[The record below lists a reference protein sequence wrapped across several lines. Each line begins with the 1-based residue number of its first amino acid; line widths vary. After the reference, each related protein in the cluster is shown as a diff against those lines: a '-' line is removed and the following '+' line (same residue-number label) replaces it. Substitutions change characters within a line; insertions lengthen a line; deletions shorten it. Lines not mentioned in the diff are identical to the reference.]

1 MIIDNSVKAH
11 NTDLLLNADKAF
23 CAKANVS
30 LEVAEAISDYYC
42 AFYYNGK
49 NVAKKRRR
57 MLRIAK
63 TNNLTEADCKAL
75 YDRY

>member
-1 MIIDNSVKAH
+1 MIIDDSVRTH
-11 NTDLLLNADKAF
+11 NTNLLLNADKAF
-23 CAKANVS
+23 AEKANIS

-49 NVAKKRRR
+49 DVAGKRRR

-63 TNNLTEADCKAL
+63 TNNLTEADCEAL
-75 YDRY
+75 YNKH